1 MTSYPWPSEKE
12 NPFSFTGSGG
22 SVSTRV
28 KAMICNT
35 YAYQRLP
42 ASELVNK
49 ALATLQQFPVPRK
62 FPWAIPAKVD
72 VIYNMVF
79 GPQKCKDV
87 EGFPNVKRDG
97 LSCPLAPGSGQDS
110 GDGSGDSSSVS
121 YVTDTPTYLPT
132 TGTDFSTAT
141 GKESTPDGVFVTASF
156 TLTDI
161 QTTTLPTTTV
171 PATTSTEWETAWVTA
186 STTVGG
192 TTTIYT
198 EPSTTSTEPTS
209 SASPTPSESFTIF
222 TMTVGSS
229 CCPYPDDSCGVESMS
244 LAAPIYCSAI
254 TARGFEYLNDVLTT
268 TSSNTGPRSTAK
280 PY

>member
-22 SVSTRV
+22 SVATRV

-42 ASELVNK
+42 ASEIVNK

-62 FPWAIPAKVD
+62 FPWSIPDKVD
-72 VIYNMVF
+72 VIYNMAF

-97 LSCPLAPGSGQDS
+97 VSCSLAPGSSDP
-110 GDGSGDSSSVS
+110 SSVS

-132 TGTDFSTAT
+132 SWTSFSTAT
-141 GKESTPDGVFVTASF
+141 GSESTPDGVFVTASF
-156 TLTDI
+156 TVTDT

-171 PATTSTEWETAWVTA
+171 PATTSTEWDTAWVTA

-192 TTTIYT
+192 TTVTYTPTTSSTTEPASSSTSSDGFTIYT
-198 EPSTTSTEPTS
+198 T
-209 SASPTPSESFTIF
+209 
-222 TMTVGSS
+222 TVGSS
-229 CCPYPDDSCGVESMS
+229 CCPYPDDACGVESMS

-254 TARGFEYLNDVLTT
+254 TARGFEYLNDVVTT
-268 TSSNTGPRSTAK
+268 TSNTGPRSTAY